1 MEKKV
6 AVIAGAAGFI
16 GSHLSETLIQ
26 RGVQVIGIDNFV
38 TGSLENIEYLSQ
50 YSDFEFVE
58 HDIGKPI
65 NISGKVDYVF
75 DFACPASPPDFVKLK
90 MAILN
95 AGCFGLYNLLELA
108 RTKTARFIFSSSS
121 EVYGDPEQNP
131 QVESYNGNVNIT
143 GIRSIYDESKR
154 YGETM
159 SLTFKREYNLPVRI
173 VRIFNT
179 YGERMRKDDGRAIP
193 TFINQAL
200 INADLTV
207 FGNGS
212 QTRSPQYVSDLVNGV
227 LLLADSDVEVPVNI
241 GNPEEISMHDLAL
254 KIRELAAS
262 QSEIIYQE
270 LPEHDPKVRKPD
282 ITRAKTLLGW
292 EPKVGMTEGLTRTIN
307 WFKSK
312 A

>member
-58 HDIGKPI
+58 HDIGKP
-65 NISGKVDYVF
+65 
-75 DFACPASPPDFVKLK
+75 
-90 MAILN
+90 LN
-95 AGCFGLYNLLELA
+95 NLLELA

-292 EPKVGMTEGLTRTIN
+292 EPKVGMTEGLSRTIS